1 MPSTRWR
8 SASIAGRLAGLI
20 GLRIELPMKLLDQ
33 YNRPLRDLRISVTD
47 RCNFRCPYCMPA
59 EIFGER
65 YQFLPKPQLLTFEE
79 ITRLTRIIVR
89 LGAVKVRLTGGEPL
103 LRQDIEELVAM
114 LNAVEGVEDLAM
126 TTNAYLLPAK
136 IDAIKAAGLKR
147 LTISLDSLDDDVF
160 RVMNGGRSGVE
171 KVLAGLEA
179 AEAAGFSPL
188 KINAVVQRGV
198 NDHTLVD
205 LARFF
210 RDRGHILRFIEY
222 MDVGNKNGWRM
233 EQVLPSADVVE
244 IINAAMPLAP
254 VPGNYFGEVAQRYRY
269 ADGSGEIGLISSVTQ
284 PFCGSCTR
292 MRLSPEG
299 RIFTCLFA
307 VEGLSLRDPLRSG
320 ATDDELEAIIRA
332 TWGERDDR
340 YSEIRSS
347 LTQEL
352 RERRKKVEMYH
363 IGG

>member
-1 MPSTRWR
+1 MN
-8 SASIAGRLAGLI
+8 LHD
-20 GLRIELPMKLLDQ
+20 K
-33 YNRPLRDLRISVTD
+33 YKRPLRDLRISVTD

-59 EIFGER
+59 EIFNER
-65 YQFLPKPQLLTFEE
+65 YQFLPKPHLLTFEE

-89 LGAVKVRLTGGEPL
+89 LGAVKIRLTGGEPL
-103 LRQDIEELVAM
+103 LRQDIQKLVAM
-114 LNAVEGVEDLAM
+114 LEALDGVDDLAM
-126 TTNAYLLPAK
+126 TTNAFLLPQN
-136 IDAIKAAGLKR
+136 IDALKAAGLKR
-147 LTISLDSLDDDVF
+147 LTVSLDTLDDKVF
-160 RVMNGGRSGVE
+160 RLMNGGRSGVG
-171 KVLAGLEA
+171 KVLAGISA
-179 AEAAGFSPL
+179 AEEAGYTPL

-210 RDRGHILRFIEY
+210 KERGHILRFIEY
-222 MDVGNKNGWRM
+222 MDVGNMNGWKM
-233 EQVLPSADVVE
+233 DEVVPAAEIVETVNAELPLEPIA
-244 IINAAMPLAP
+244 
-254 VPGNYFGEVAQRYRY
+254 GNYFGEVARRYRY
-269 ADGSGEIGLISSVTQ
+269 ADGEGEIGLISSVTQ

-307 VEGLSLRDPLRSG
+307 IEGKSLRDPLRAG

-332 TWGERDDR
+332 IWGERIDR

-347 LTQEL
+347 LTQEV

>member
-1 MPSTRWR
+1 MN
-8 SASIAGRLAGLI
+8 L
-20 GLRIELPMKLLDQ
+20 KDQ
-33 YNRPLRDLRISVTD
+33 YDRPLRDLRISVTD

-79 ITRLTRIIVR
+79 IVRLTRIIVR
-89 LGAVKVRLTGGEPL
+89 LGAVKIRLTGGEPL
-103 LRQDIEELVAM
+103 LRQDIEDLVAM
-114 LNAVEGVEDLAM
+114 LAAIDGVDDLAM
-126 TTNAYLLPAK
+126 TTNAYLLPQK
-136 IDAIKAAGLKR
+136 LDALKAAGLKR
-147 LTISLDSLDDDVF
+147 LTISLDTLDDEIF
-160 RVMNGGRSGVE
+160 RRMNGGRSGVD
-171 KVLAGLEA
+171 KVLAGIEA
-179 AEAAGFSPL
+179 AEVAGYTPL

-210 RDRGHILRFIEY
+210 KERDHILRFIEY
-222 MDVGNKNGWRM
+222 MDVGNKNGWKM
-233 EQVLPSADVVE
+233 DEVLPSAEIVE
-244 IINAAMPLAP
+244 RIHAELPLEP
-254 VPGNYFGEVAQRYRY
+254 VAGNYFGEVARRYRY
-269 ADGSGEIGLISSVTQ
+269 ADGGGEIGLISSVTQ

-307 VEGLSLRDPLRSG
+307 TEGTDLRDPLRAG
-320 ATDDELEAIIRA
+320 ASDDDIEAIIRA
-332 TWGERDDR
+332 TWGARIDR

-347 LTQEL
+347 LTDEV
-352 RERRKKVEMYH
+352 RDRRKKVEMYH